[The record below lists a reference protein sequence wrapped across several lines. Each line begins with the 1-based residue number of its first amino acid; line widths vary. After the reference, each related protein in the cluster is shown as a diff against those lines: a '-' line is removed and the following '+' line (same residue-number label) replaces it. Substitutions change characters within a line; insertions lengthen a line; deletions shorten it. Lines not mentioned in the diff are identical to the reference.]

1 MNKIIIVGH
10 PNSNFEFV
18 EKISLQYGMGTPHT
32 SKRENLSPQN
42 ITEII
47 CKAYN
52 TPKISEVTSTSD
64 FSPLQVSAVWH
75 GMALDLFLNNLEQ
88 KFWGWSDPY
97 AIYTLDY
104 WLSLDENLTFI
115 LVYNHPRS
123 VLEQAANNQ
132 ESFVNNTIGHLIDNW
147 IAYNT
152 ALLNFYYNN
161 RERCLLISSEQI
173 NKNTGH
179 FLERLESVFKIPLN
193 LCDLKECLNVKDA
206 SCSDELLAS
215 SLLITEETK
224 QEVIALSG
232 VDTKNGD
239 ILFNKNIAEDYLLK
253 ILLDE
258 YPESRRLYEELQSV
272 ANIPA
277 TCSDEEYCNP
287 SIIWESLV
295 QQRLVTID
303 LISKLYHLYKS
314 SLINY
319 KTSITQQAEEQ
330 KILLS
335 QLHQVQEELERF
347 YIQKN
352 ELQEKNCKLKNEVDK
367 QHILIKERDSE
378 LVLVEQKF
386 KDFKIKIECDKE
398 KNDTKI
404 EELKRDIDVLKS
416 KLAKEKTN
424 QDLQKQQLERVVKEK
439 NLMLTQLHLVQEEL
453 ERYYVENKNL
463 KQQQLP
469 ELYGAAERIKN
480 KLEYRL
486 GAIMIQHSRT
496 ISGIISMPLAIAK
509 ERKIWYTQYGDEQL
523 SNLPPLYMYRDVHEA
538 NRVKRHLSYQLGEI
552 LVHKRQ
558 SLFGFITLPF
568 AIYKTVSQFKKMR
581 KNKI

>member
-193 LCDLKECLNVKDA
+193 LCDLKECLNVRDS

-239 ILFNKNIAEDYLLK
+239 ILFNQNIAEDYLLK
-253 ILLDE
+253 MLLDE

-277 TCSDEEYCNP
+277 SCSDEEHCNP

-319 KTSITQQAEEQ
+319 KTSITQQTEVQ

-335 QLHQVQEELERF
+335 QLHQVQEELEKF
-347 YIQKN
+347 YIQK
-352 ELQEKNCKLKNEVDK
+352 
-367 QHILIKERDSE
+367 KES
-378 LVLVEQKF
+378 QK
-386 KDFKIKIECDKE
+386 
-398 KNDTKI
+398 KNDPKI
-404 EELKRDIDVLKS
+404 EELKRDLDVLKS

-424 QDLQKQQLERVVKEK
+424 QDRQKQQLDRVVKEK

-463 KQQQLP
+463 KQQLLP

-480 KLEYRL
+480 QLEYRL

-509 ERKIWYTQYGDEQL
+509 ERKIWHTQYDDEQL

-538 NRVKRHLSYQLGEI
+538 NRVKMHLSYQLGEI
-552 LVHKRQ
+552 LVHKRK

-568 AIYKTVSQFKKMR
+568 SIYKTVSQFKKMR

>member
-1 MNKIIIVGH
+1 
-10 PNSNFEFV
+10 
-18 EKISLQYGMGTPHT
+18 
-32 SKRENLSPQN
+32 
-42 ITEII
+42 
-47 CKAYN
+47 
-52 TPKISEVTSTSD
+52 
-64 FSPLQVSAVWH
+64 
-75 GMALDLFLNNLEQ
+75 
-88 KFWGWSDPY
+88 
-97 AIYTLDY
+97 
-104 WLSLDENLTFI
+104 
-115 LVYNHPRS
+115 
-123 VLEQAANNQ
+123 
-132 ESFVNNTIGHLIDNW
+132 
-147 IAYNT
+147 
-152 ALLNFYYNN
+152 
-161 RERCLLISSEQI
+161 
-173 NKNTGH
+173 
-179 FLERLESVFKIPLN
+179 
-193 LCDLKECLNVKDA
+193 
-206 SCSDELLAS
+206 
-215 SLLITEETK
+215 
-224 QEVIALSG
+224 
-232 VDTKNGD
+232 
-239 ILFNKNIAEDYLLK
+239 
-253 ILLDE
+253 
-258 YPESRRLYEELQSV
+258 
-272 ANIPA
+272 IPA

-424 QDLQKQQLERVVKEK
+424 QDLQKQQLDRVVKEK

-486 GAIMIQHSRT
+486 GAIMI
-496 ISGIISMPLAIAK
+496 
-509 ERKIWYTQYGDEQL
+509 
-523 SNLPPLYMYRDVHEA
+523 
-538 NRVKRHLSYQLGEI
+538 
-552 LVHKRQ
+552 LV
-558 SLFGFITLPF
+558 
-568 AIYKTVSQFKKMR
+568 
-581 KNKI
+581 

>member
-1 MNKIIIVGH
+1 
-10 PNSNFEFV
+10 
-18 EKISLQYGMGTPHT
+18 
-32 SKRENLSPQN
+32 
-42 ITEII
+42 
-47 CKAYN
+47 
-52 TPKISEVTSTSD
+52 
-64 FSPLQVSAVWH
+64 
-75 GMALDLFLNNLEQ
+75 
-88 KFWGWSDPY
+88 
-97 AIYTLDY
+97 
-104 WLSLDENLTFI
+104 
-115 LVYNHPRS
+115 
-123 VLEQAANNQ
+123 
-132 ESFVNNTIGHLIDNW
+132 
-147 IAYNT
+147 
-152 ALLNFYYNN
+152 
-161 RERCLLISSEQI
+161 
-173 NKNTGH
+173 
-179 FLERLESVFKIPLN
+179 
-193 LCDLKECLNVKDA
+193 
-206 SCSDELLAS
+206 
-215 SLLITEETK
+215 
-224 QEVIALSG
+224 
-232 VDTKNGD
+232 
-239 ILFNKNIAEDYLLK
+239 
-253 ILLDE
+253 
-258 YPESRRLYEELQSV
+258 
-272 ANIPA
+272 
-277 TCSDEEYCNP
+277 
-287 SIIWESLV
+287 
-295 QQRLVTID
+295 
-303 LISKLYHLYKS
+303 
-314 SLINY
+314 
-319 KTSITQQAEEQ
+319 
-330 KILLS
+330 
-335 QLHQVQEELERF
+335 RF

-404 EELKRDIDVLKS
+404 EELKRDIDILKS

-424 QDLQKQQLERVVKEK
+424 QDLQKQQLDRVVKEK

>member
-193 LCDLKECLNVKDA
+193 LCDLKECLNVRDS

-239 ILFNKNIAEDYLLK
+239 ILFNQNIAEDYLLK
-253 ILLDE
+253 MLLDE

-277 TCSDEEYCNP
+277 SCSDEEHCNP

-319 KTSITQQAEEQ
+319 KTSITQQTEVQ

-335 QLHQVQEELERF
+335 QLHQVQEELEKF
-347 YIQKN
+347 YIQK
-352 ELQEKNCKLKNEVDK
+352 
-367 QHILIKERDSE
+367 KES
-378 LVLVEQKF
+378 QK
-386 KDFKIKIECDKE
+386 
-398 KNDTKI
+398 KNDPKI
-404 EELKRDIDVLKS
+404 EELKRDLDVLKS

-424 QDLQKQQLERVVKEK
+424 QDRQKQQLDRVVKEK

-463 KQQQLP
+463 KQQLLP

-480 KLEYRL
+480 QLEYRL

-509 ERKIWYTQYGDEQL
+509 ERKIWHTQYDDEQL

-538 NRVKRHLSYQLGEI
+538 NRVKMHLSYQLGEI
-552 LVHKRQ
+552 LVHKRK
-558 SLFGFITLPF
+558 SLFGFITL
-568 AIYKTVSQFKKMR
+568 
-581 KNKI
+581 